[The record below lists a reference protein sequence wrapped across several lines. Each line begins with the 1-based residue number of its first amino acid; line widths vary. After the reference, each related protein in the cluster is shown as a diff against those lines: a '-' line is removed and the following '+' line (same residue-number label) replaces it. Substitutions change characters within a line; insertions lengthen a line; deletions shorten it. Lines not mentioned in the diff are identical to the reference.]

1 MQSGAKNYS
10 SEDGDD
16 FQHLPARSRTP
27 VYIPHGM
34 ELALPSPANHN
45 RTENLA
51 SPSNE
56 FWNPSHDR
64 YCLTSGTEV
73 NITNNT
79 TVLVVDVPVKPIEK
93 LKRAV
98 KKMQRVSASVFPL
111 FRGCFRLFSFVFF
124 FSFFSKVIV
133 IIPEIARVRYL
144 LYVYSRASI
153 TIMSSLRMSLR
164 DPSRSSDKERKS
176 YKKY

>member
-1 MQSGAKNYS
+1 MNTTTTAEGGKNFS
-10 SEDGDD
+10 SKDGDD
-16 FQHLPARSRTP
+16 FEHLPARSRTP

-34 ELALPSPANHN
+34 ELALPSPANHK
-45 RTENLA
+45 RTGNFG

-98 KKMQRVSASVFPL
+98 KKMQRVSAGFFHSI
-111 FRGCFRLFSFVFF
+111 FREINHHALFSDHNRLCK
-124 FSFFSKVIV
+124 S
-133 IIPEIARVRYL
+133 AD
-144 LYVYSRASI
+144 YSV
-153 TIMSSLRMSLR
+153 M
-164 DPSRSSDKERKS
+164 
-176 YKKY
+176 